1 MHIKLLTFLSA
12 ILISP
17 FSFASDVHSQLETSA
32 NIEHSCNIVMDDINL
47 GVLDTNVIAST
58 TGNYTTYE
66 FQIKSL
72 CTNGTAY
79 EIGGDKAPSIE
90 SPVTPGT
97 YYAYI
102 FPLRHATEPVENEYL
117 GFRFRRIPTGQNL
130 GDGTKAES
138 GSATYTISGTGT
150 GTFQQTPIFM
160 QLYVYKHVKAGN
172 YAATHH
178 FFIKF

>member
-1 MHIKLLTFLSA
+1 MHLKLFTIVSL

-17 FSFASDVHSQLETSA
+17 FSFASDVRSQLETSA
-32 NIEHSCNIVMDDINL
+32 NIEHGCNIVMDDINL
-47 GVLDTNVIAST
+47 GVLDTNVVAST
-58 TGNYTTYE
+58 SGSHTTYE

-79 EIGGDKAPSIE
+79 ELGGDKAPSIE
-90 SPVTPGT
+90 SPVTPGA
-97 YYAYI
+97 YYSYI
-102 FPLRHATEPVENEYL
+102 FPLRHATEPVQNEYL
-117 GFRFRRIPTGQNL
+117 GFRFLRTSTGQHF
-130 GDGTKAES
+130 GDGTLAES
-138 GSATYTISGTGT
+138 GAATYTIFGTGT
-150 GTFQQTPIFM
+150 GTLQQTPIFM

>member
-1 MHIKLLTFLSA
+1 MHIKLFTILSL

-17 FSFASDVHSQLETSA
+17 FSFASDVRSQLETSA
-32 NIEHSCNIVMDDINL
+32 NVEHSCNIVMDDINL

-97 YYAYI
+97 YY
-102 FPLRHATEPVENEYL
+102 
-117 GFRFRRIPTGQNL
+117 RF
-130 GDGTKAES
+130 
-138 GSATYTISGTGT
+138 
-150 GTFQQTPIFM
+150 
-160 QLYVYKHVKAGN
+160 
-172 YAATHH
+172 
-178 FFIKF
+178 